1 MTAVRTLRAK
11 NKEKRGG
18 VVEEEEEVTL
28 LQYEA
33 ACLIRAGKP
42 HDAKEAFVETI
53 VDVKKRQQ
61 EGKLDL
67 KLLLLDA
74 QHQAGE
80 TLEAITQLY
89 LLLQEEEKKKKKM
102 KMKMKG
108 EEKESPETVD
118 KVMESEWL
126 ITTQLVGYLVE
137 KGEYESSIVLMER
150 LIQVLGCQD
159 LVETCMDS
167 SDEKV
172 EVEVDRVVNVLPA
185 AARVERLVRTIVV
198 LLHTARIQL
207 RLGDPRASDCLV
219 NVAHSMVTKYNK
231 ELNMKKSLHQVLLAS
246 VNVHNGLV
254 LFSSGKEEQAQN
266 IFRKVLNSIEDLLVP
281 VTDQKGRRVSI
292 SGAVSSDDSDATATT
307 GVTAVDRQLVSTP
320 TSLLRNVA
328 ITAVNNLAVC
338 KFHVVEIFSAVET
351 LEKYVKVRNLFL
363 FFIFPF
369 LLSLSRLLF
378 FGYVFEGAYSWMLLS
393 WDDT

>member
-1 MTAVRTLRAK
+1 VTAVRTLRAMSK
-11 NKEKRGG
+11 DKRGEGGG
-18 VVEEEEEVTL
+18 VVKEEEEEEVTL

-42 HDAKEAFVETI
+42 HDAKEAFVETT

-246 VNVHNGLV
+246 VNVHYGLV

-338 KFHVVEIFSAVET
+338 KFHVGEIFSAVET

-378 FGYVFEGAYSWMLLS
+378 FGYVFEGAYSWML
-393 WDDT
+393 

>member
-1 MTAVRTLRAK
+1 M
-11 NKEKRGG
+11 
-18 VVEEEEEVTL
+18 EEEEEVTL

-33 ACLIRAGKP
+33 SCLIRAGKP
-42 HDAKEAFVETI
+42 HDAKEAFVETT

-61 EGKLDL
+61 EGQLDL
-67 KLLLLDA
+67 MLLLLDA

-89 LLLQEEEKKKKKM
+89 LLLQEEDGKKKKK
-102 KMKMKG
+102 
-108 EEKESPETVD
+108 KESPDSAD

-137 KGEYESSIVLMER
+137 QGEYESSIVLMER

-172 EVEVDRVVNVLPA
+172 EVDRGVVTTMPPAA

-207 RLGDPRASDCLV
+207 RLGDPRASDRLV
-219 NVAHSMVTKYNK
+219 DVANAMVIKY
-231 ELNMKKSLHQVLLAS
+231 ELNRKPSLHQILLAS
-246 VNVHNGLV
+246 VNVHYGLV
-254 LFSSGKEEQAQN
+254 HFSTGQEEQAQN
-266 IFRKVLNSIEDLLVP
+266 IFRKVLHSIEDLLVP
-281 VTDQKGRRVSI
+281 VTDKKGRRISI
-292 SGAVSSDDSDATATT
+292 SGAVSCDDSDAAVAA

-320 TSLLRNVA
+320 NSLLRNVA
-328 ITAVNNLAVC
+328 ITAVNNLSVSQ
-338 KFHVVEIFSAVET
+338 FHVGKIFAAVET
-351 LEKYVKVRNLFL
+351 LEKYVKVRK
-363 FFIFPF
+363 
-369 LLSLSRLLF
+369 
-378 FGYVFEGAYSWMLLS
+378 
-393 WDDT
+393 

>member
-18 VVEEEEEVTL
+18 VVKEEEEEEVTL

-42 HDAKEAFVETI
+42 HDAKEAFVETT

-102 KMKMKG
+102 KMKMKMKG

-118 KVMESEWL
+118 KMMESEWL

-246 VNVHNGLV
+246 VNVHYGLV

-266 IFRKVLNSIEDLLVP
+266 IFRKVLNSIDLFCM
-281 VTDQKGRRVSI
+281 RIAS
-292 SGAVSSDDSDATATT
+292 
-307 GVTAVDRQLVSTP
+307 
-320 TSLLRNVA
+320 
-328 ITAVNNLAVC
+328 
-338 KFHVVEIFSAVET
+338 EIFPI
-351 LEKYVKVRNLFL
+351 
-363 FFIFPF
+363 FIF
-369 LLSLSRLLF
+369 
-378 FGYVFEGAYSWMLLS
+378 FESSGSATVPIAIPAIAKLI
-393 WDDT
+393 